1 MSICVN
7 EEYLRLKKLF
17 DGVEDTKNELVDE
30 LLKKAAFLKAEL
42 DGLEEKI
49 KKYGSIEVSNKGN
62 TRESIYYKTYLTS
75 VSIYQGIIR
84 TLNSIMGTGVSEDDD
99 SFDEFIKKA
108 TGGTE
113 WTKYI
118 VRFVIMEL

>member
-1 MSICVN
+1 MSECVN
-7 EEYLRLKKLF
+7 KEYIRLKKIF
-17 DGVEDTKNELVDE
+17 DVVEDKKNELVDE

-84 TLNSIMGTGVSEDDD
+84 TLNSIMGTGVTEDDD
-99 SFDEFIKKA
+99 EFDEFVKKA
-108 TGGTE
+108 QEVQNERNT
-113 WTKYI
+113 
-118 VRFVIMEL
+118 L